1 MLTWNTTLKFCHFC
15 GNEMKKT
22 YSGCLRKCSSGCEKK
37 EQYPPIHP
45 VAITRVLDHNREKAL
60 LVRQIRYPKGM
71 YSCTATF
78 MKPGDTLEDCVRRAA
93 KEAGIVVE
101 EIKYLQSQTWPLPQ
115 STLMLGASAIAMP
128 GSTEVGINFSLI
140 LYSLKKYE

>member
-1 MLTWNTTLKFCHFC
+1 MLTWNTTHKFCHFC

-60 LVRQIRYPKGM
+60 LVRQSRYPKGM
-71 YSCTATF
+71 YSCIAG
-78 MKPGDTLEDCVRRAA
+78 KLPSPSKVRL
-93 KEAGIVVE
+93 K
-101 EIKYLQSQTWPLPQ
+101 LQLSVKCWLYR
-115 STLMLGASAIAMP
+115 LHGARRDPSKLRP
-128 GSTEVGINFSLI
+128 
-140 LYSLKKYE
+140 